1 LESVCLFLREQ
12 KRSVDEA
19 IWQYYDECQ
28 SLKSGLLRDLF
39 SCLNFEGSEGSQRL
53 ATTLNQAR
61 LDFVNCGELQQST
74 LDVHLPPKKI
84 LPLLQGENGDIKP
97 DRYEWFLYLQIP
109 SRLNGQL
116 TLPNVTKY
124 RSLDADLISHK
135 RWRDKKDEVL
145 NKSQLHKL
153 TGEPRQLITDMNSN
167 LNNRLQHV
175 SEYLEQADNSNIILR
190 NTKGK
195 RVWRLPSATKKHMVN
210 NPFFQQITT
219 TGIADVLRM
228 VDRDT
233 KFIDCFKHVL
243 GAQSKSRSHEY
254 DLLAILVA
262 NGTNQG
268 IYGMSQI
275 SDRTCDQLSTIQ
287 SNYIRLET
295 LNDAVDTINNATAR
309 LPIFKHYNIHDDI
322 IHASADGQKFESRRE
337 TFKTRYSSKYFDTN
351 RCFCGK
357 FNCQSRCY

>member
-1 LESVCLFLREQ
+1 
-12 KRSVDEA
+12 
-19 IWQYYDECQ
+19 
-28 SLKSGLLRDLF
+28 
-39 SCLNFEGSEGSQRL
+39 
-53 ATTLNQAR
+53 
-61 LDFVNCGELQQST
+61 
-74 LDVHLPPKKI
+74 
-84 LPLLQGENGDIKP
+84 
-97 DRYEWFLYLQIP
+97 
-109 SRLNGQL
+109 
-116 TLPNVTKY
+116 
-124 RSLDADLISHK
+124 
-135 RWRDKKDEVL
+135 
-145 NKSQLHKL
+145 
-153 TGEPRQLITDMNSN
+153 
-167 LNNRLQHV
+167 
-175 SEYLEQADNSNIILR
+175 
-190 NTKGK
+190 
-195 RVWRLPSATKKHMVN
+195 MVN

-351 RCFCGK
+351 KGVSAVSLIANHVAINARVIGANEHESHFIFDLLMNNSSDIIPNMLSTDTHGVNHINFALLDLFGYTFAPRYANVSNIINEMFDVIEDINSHIDIRLKKPINIKCIIKYWDTIQRICISLK
-357 FNCQSRCY
+357 ERKTTQSTLVRKLSGYKKNHPLLEAL

>member
-175 SEYLEQADNSNIILR
+175 SEYLEQTIRILFCVIQKESVFGGYHQRQKNIWSIIR
-190 NTKGK
+190 
-195 RVWRLPSATKKHMVN
+195 
-210 NPFFQQITT
+210 FF
-219 TGIADVLRM
+219 
-228 VDRDT
+228 
-233 KFIDCFKHVL
+233 
-243 GAQSKSRSHEY
+243 SKSQQPV
-254 DLLAILVA
+254 L
-262 NGTNQG
+262 Q
-268 IYGMSQI
+268 M
-275 SDRTCDQLSTIQ
+275 
-287 SNYIRLET
+287 
-295 LNDAVDTINNATAR
+295 
-309 LPIFKHYNIHDDI
+309 
-322 IHASADGQKFESRRE
+322 
-337 TFKTRYSSKYFDTN
+337 
-351 RCFCGK
+351 CFAW
-357 FNCQSRCY
+357 